1 MPEKA
6 VYSLTDAGRE
16 AFERLMDE
24 ISRKPVN
31 LFLDFNAVIV
41 NLESMPPESRE
52 ECLNH
57 IENNVAVLK
66 NYLTENMALKEDL
79 PTVPATGKAV
89 LRQQRLLVQAI
100 EAWIGS
106 LKEELASMDGTAAQ

>member
-57 IENNVAVLK
+57 IESNVAVLK

-89 LRQQRLLVQAI
+89 LRQQLLLVQAI